1 MREVSIRCVLS
12 QQLHNLFPD
21 QPISR
26 AASLNIVQTRYL
38 TRINPFDIF
47 LWVGFT
53 QKQTIYATEINNRTF
68 DANVADILFVEH
80 QIY

>member
-26 AASLNIVQTRYL
+26 AASLNIVQTRYGHPKPNL
-38 TRINPFDIF
+38 TQPNPDQPIRHFPMGR
-47 LWVGFT
+47 LYEET
-53 QKQTIYATEINNRTF
+53 NNLCHR
-68 DANVADILFVEH
+68 NK
-80 QIY
+80 